1 MALNT
6 DRHMDGDEV
15 ERYSM
20 GTICETESAR
30 FEEHLLVCELCRNRV
45 TETDEQ
51 SAALHRAAMH
61 WRRQPR
67 RESLRAWF
75 PQLIPVFSAVCLVGL
90 LALVGLW
97 LGSRT
102 TATQAYAVN
111 LISTRGVG
119 IDAKAPRDRPLNLSL
134 ELTGMATHP
143 TFRVEVVERQGT
155 VVWEGMAQPRASK
168 AEVSVPG
175 MHAGIYFVRVYSPS
189 GELLRE
195 YGIDVTN

>member
-1 MALNT
+1 
-6 DRHMDGDEV
+6 MDGDEV

-67 RESLRAWF
+67 RESLRVWF
-75 PQLIPVFSAVCLVGL
+75 PWLLPAFSAVCLAGL
-90 LALVGLW
+90 LVLVGLW

-102 TATQAYAVN
+102 SAKQAYAVN
-111 LISTRGVG
+111 LISTRGAG
-119 IDAKAPRDRPLNLSL
+119 IAAQAPKNRPLNLGLEVTGIAVHPSL
-134 ELTGMATHP
+134 
-143 TFRVEVVERQGT
+143 RVEIVDRQGT
-155 VVWEGMAQPRASK
+155 AVWEGMADPRDSK
-168 AEVSVPG
+168 AVVSVPG
-175 MHAGIYFVRVYSPS
+175 MHDGTYFVRVYAPS
-189 GELLRE
+189 GDLLRE
-195 YGIDVTN
+195 YGLDITN